1 MLKFLQILSAI
12 AFAAALPLRAATV
25 VTADGVEIDMD
36 RSDSGSLAT
45 IEELRA
51 LDRQITTLF
60 RVSGRRLPRRCR
72 VTVSGDAPP
81 GELQMEFKPQEWHL
95 TFNDRDGTWRSNF
108 RLRRRLTGIMLLAKI
123 PNAAEPL
130 SPDFLPG
137 WVAAGIASRM
147 QSSRESELLLSR
159 NRYFPVL
166 RALCELG
173 RFPDFRQMRLL
184 TPELLAPPAMGW
196 YCELSRVL
204 LDCGAS
210 LSSAADNALLDYCLL
225 ANLPGS
231 IEEQNFKATL
241 GRLILAAA
249 SPDVSE
255 AGSGSSEPALPPDE
269 IIQRALER
277 YARELAF
284 NEFFPQP
291 AHLAAA
297 AFEEAMKFELPE
309 LGPDGR
315 PTGRTIP
322 VELVDLP
329 ELLPGR
335 PDAAE
340 LRSTLRK
347 RLRALGAG
355 NNRAYAAELAALT
368 ETLYLLPLTPPDPQE
383 EPSPLPEQ
391 FRRQIAEIRAGLE
404 RREKIERELAE
415 TEIRLAPP
423 EKFYGEAITEAQRP
437 SPALPPEAQRFLEQ
451 VESRWIGD

>member
-1 MLKFLQILSAI
+1 
-12 AFAAALPLRAATV
+12 
-25 VTADGVEIDMD
+25 
-36 RSDSGSLAT
+36 
-45 IEELRA
+45 
-51 LDRQITTLF
+51 
-60 RVSGRRLPRRCR
+60 
-72 VTVSGDAPP
+72 
-81 GELQMEFKPQEWHL
+81 
-95 TFNDRDGTWRSNF
+95 
-108 RLRRRLTGIMLLAKI
+108 
-123 PNAAEPL
+123 
-130 SPDFLPG
+130 
-137 WVAAGIASRM
+137 
-147 QSSRESELLLSR
+147 
-159 NRYFPVL
+159 
-166 RALCELG
+166 
-173 RFPDFRQMRLL
+173 MRLL
-184 TPELLAPPAMGW
+184 TPEQLAPPSMGR
-196 YCELSRVL
+196 YSELSRVL

-231 IEEQNFKATL
+231 IEEQNFNATL

-255 AGSGSSEPALPPDE
+255 AGSGSSELALPPDE

-322 VELVDLP
+322 AELVDLP

-368 ETLYLLPLTPPDPQE
+368 ETLYLLPLTPLDPQE